1 MNLMEGMK
9 NMQNSK
15 WPSVWK
21 VHIDDELVIDLPLV
35 EIGNGF
41 YIYSFDM
48 TGETNG
54 TGMLQRR

>member
-1 MNLMEGMK
+1 MNLKEGMK

-48 TGETNG
+48 TGDING
-54 TGMLQRR
+54 CK